1 MFLRRNKKKKND
13 GKCWDL
19 LVMSVHYHKVSL
31 ILHVLIKLSPK
42 LKISIT
48 LHW

>member
-31 ILHVLIKLSPK
+31 IPLIELNPK
-42 LKISIT
+42 PKISIT
-48 LHW
+48 LHC